1 METGSTIPTFIPRF
15 QMPLSNM
22 NINRDKVFRLITS
35 LDTNK
40 AHGCDG
46 ISAAMIKICDQSV
59 VEPFCSIFERCLET
73 GVYPTQW
80 KKANVIP
87 VHKKGCKQ
95 NKCNYRPISLIPI
108 FGKIFEKLLFDVIY
122 DHLSKHELITPH
134 QSGFRPGESTI
145 NQLLLITHNIYRA
158 FDDTPSRETRAI
170 FLDFSKAFDTVWHEG
185 LIYKLKANGL
195 SGNILK
201 ILQDYLTD
209 RKQRVLLNGKSSNWD
224 IISAGVLQGSVLGP
238 LLFLIYINDIV
249 HNVECD
255 IKLFADDTS
264 LFMTVRD
271 VNKAALDL
279 SRDLTKINLW
289 AWQWKMKFN
298 ADKTEEVVFSCKRE
312 KSIHPILKL
321 GDEIIFTKSEHKHL
335 GLILDSK
342 LNFKSHIREAI
353 VKARRGIGLLKYL
366 SKYVSR
372 EVLDQIYKL
381 YVRTHLDYGDN
392 IYHKHDPDKQLNFT
406 EQLEQTQYKA
416 ALAVSGAWKGTNRS
430 RLLEELGWETLYDRR
445 RYRRLCHFFG
455 LSKSKT
461 PLYLYQEIPEHRTV
475 NYDLRNTR
483 YYESNL
489 SRTIRFSNS
498 YFSNILDEW
507 NKLDKK
513 VQESPSISVFKR
525 NLLQIIRPI
534 KNPVYNICDIQG
546 VKMLTRLRVKFSPL
560 NEHRFRHNFECL
572 SPVCICGAAMED
584 TEHYLLHCPQ
594 FSTLRQTL
602 LGQISDG
609 GFDIA
614 DMSTTDLC
622 TVVRT
627 R

>member
-1 METGSTIPTFIPRF
+1 MKPSEHAR
-15 QMPLSNM
+15 
-22 NINRDKVFRLITS
+22 
-35 LDTNK
+35 
-40 AHGCDG
+40 
-46 ISAAMIKICDQSV
+46 KI
-59 VEPFCSIFERCLET
+59 
-73 GVYPTQW
+73 
-80 KKANVIP
+80 
-87 VHKKGCKQ
+87 
-95 NKCNYRPISLIPI
+95 
-108 FGKIFEKLLFDVIY
+108 
-122 DHLSKHELITPH
+122 
-134 QSGFRPGESTI
+134 
-145 NQLLLITHNIYRA
+145 
-158 FDDTPSRETRAI
+158 
-170 FLDFSKAFDTVWHEG
+170 
-185 LIYKLKANGL
+185 
-195 SGNILK
+195 
-201 ILQDYLTD
+201 YL
-209 RKQRVLLNGKSSNWD
+209 
-224 IISAGVLQGSVLGP
+224 
-238 LLFLIYINDIV
+238 
-249 HNVECD
+249 
-255 IKLFADDTS
+255 
-264 LFMTVRD
+264 
-271 VNKAALDL
+271 NKAALDL
-279 SRDLTKINLW
+279 SRELTKINLW

-321 GDEIIFTKSEHKHL
+321 GDEIISTKSEHKHL

-381 YVRTHLDYGDN
+381 YVRLHLDYGDI

-416 ALAVSGAWKGTNRS
+416 ALAVSGAWEGTNRS

-445 RYRRLCHFFG
+445 RYRRLCHFFV

-483 YYESNL
+483 YYEPNL

-507 NKLDKK
+507 NKLDKA

-572 SPVCICGAAMED
+572 SPVCICGAAMKD

-594 FSTLRQTL
+594 FCTLRQTL
-602 LGQISDG
+602 LGQISDV

-622 TVVRT
+622 SLLLYGRPNGSTYINRIILEATISFIKSSKRFV
-627 R
+627 